1 MYKQPRCPGFFF
13 CHYFF
18 LLGLGYCLQK
28 SSHRDTAI
36 EWHWLIEVDECWIWR
51 KTTSW
56 MLFCVRLNDLLH
68 LKSSPYFTVYVYVCL
83 CVNMHV
89 YPCIHIESAGTC
101 KNWCQMSSSISV
113 YLFLKYKIFLCVW
126 VFYFYV
132 YALCVCLGPIVV
144 RRGHWVLCN

>member
-1 MYKQPRCPGFFF
+1 MHKQPRCPGFFF

-56 MLFCVRLNDLLH
+56 MLFCVCLNDLLH
-68 LKSSPYFTVYVYVCL
+68 PKSSPYFTVYVYVCL

-113 YLFLKYKIFLCVW
+113 YLFLKYKIFFMFMGVLFLCICTMCMPW
-126 VFYFYV
+126 
-132 YALCVCLGPIVV
+132 AHSCQKRALGP
-144 RRGHWVLCN
+144 L